1 MFIPPIFS
9 FFRNSQILIPQHFPP
24 SIKFSNLPIKSF
36 HYKSHH
42 PLSAD
47 FVFVVFTL
55 RIIQLGNS
63 ALQNRGDPVTVEF
76 FRMEQWMVAQKGWR
90 YIYIYIGRKDLRGKR
105 VSDSSPVIS
114 GQSKTRFRSIVV
126 DTAFHAAA
134 LSSHWRKRYS
144 TWYNAR
150 RTRRVWPALIVKTVR
165 FARNKAYRSSR
176 IFIRIDG

>member
-90 YIYIYIGRKDLRGKR
+90 YIYIYREEGFAWEESQRFLARY
-105 VSDSSPVIS
+105 
-114 GQSKTRFRSIVV
+114 FRSIEN
-126 DTAFHAAA
+126 A
-134 LSSHWRKRYS
+134 LSLDCRWHCFSRCCPIEPLTK
-144 TWYNAR
+144 TLFN
-150 RTRRVWPALIVKTVR
+150 LI
-165 FARNKAYRSSR
+165 
-176 IFIRIDG
+176 